1 MLRRK
6 EKLAGNLFGKSC
18 TFLART
24 KKRRKWR
31 RRNRSCAFKEEKGF
45 GIGSRSD
52 FTECVDGC
60 FSLWIGGKVCLIF
73 HLFLLLLLCP
83 LLLLLLG
90 VLVCI
95 TSPFSQ
101 EAEFGMYSFLQPKL
115 EVYDYGQRGLRI
127 LLREKEEREYNW
139 RISCLNGRV

>member
-60 FSLWIGGKVCLIF
+60 FSLWIGDLNAK
-73 HLFLLLLLCP
+73 
-83 LLLLLLG
+83 
-90 VLVCI
+90 
-95 TSPFSQ
+95 TSPGKFNTSNH
-101 EAEFGMYSFLQPKL
+101 PKL
-115 EVYDYGQRGLRI
+115 QCSDEQKVFL
-127 LLREKEEREYNW
+127 
-139 RISCLNGRV
+139 V